1 MARLTE
7 QDWLDHGLKTL
18 ATQGV
23 GALKAAKMAEKLG
36 VSRGSFYWH
45 FEDMRAFETRLL
57 DRWQELTTDET
68 IREME
73 SEQREAERLPGLM
86 IRALVERPDLD
97 RAIRVWAEIDAKA
110 RAKLRKVDAL
120 RIGYLCNLLVASG
133 LAEDQALHR
142 ARFIYAASLGDAA
155 IAPDASPPFTTA
167 QIREL
172 AELVSRPGS

>member
-18 ATQGV
+18 AIQGV

-45 FEDMRAFETRLL
+45 FDDMRAFETRLL

-68 IREME
+68 IRDMD
-73 SEQREAERLPGLM
+73 SKQRESERLPGLM
-86 IRALVERPDLD
+86 IRALMGRPDID
-97 RAIRVWAEIDAKA
+97 RAIRVWAEIDARA

-120 RIGYLCNLLVASG
+120 RIGYLRDLLVASG
-133 LAEDQALHR
+133 VGENQAVHR

-155 IAPDASPPFTTA
+155 IAPEASPHLTAA
-167 QIREL
+167 QIREI
-172 AELVSRPGS
+172 AELVSRPRS